1 LKEEMMQEINEL
13 ELRRAFNGFCRK
25 VLRNEAINAQVASER
40 RKNIILNFSDINF
53 NEEVMAGSDTLSF
66 DLDTEYAVKGR
77 SISNAQLTEAINR
90 LAAPYKKVIELYYFY
105 QINDRLISELMQI
118 PRSTVQSWRT
128 KALNWLRKDLEESSD
143 ECDAE
148 I

>member
-1 LKEEMMQEINEL
+1 MAPEINEL
-13 ELRRAFNGFCRK
+13 ELRRAFNGFCMK

-40 RKNIILNFSDINF
+40 RKNIIFNFSDINF
-53 NEEVMAGSDTLSF
+53 NEEVMAGSGALSF

-90 LAAPYKKVIELYYFY
+90 LAAPYKKVIEFYYFY
-105 QINDRLISELMQI
+105 QINDRLISKLMQI
-118 PRSTVQSWRT
+118 PRSTVQNWRT

-143 ECDAE
+143 ECDTE

>member
-1 LKEEMMQEINEL
+1 MVPEIDEL
-13 ELRRAFNGFCRK
+13 ELRRAFNSFCRK
-25 VLRNEAINAQVASER
+25 VLRNEAINAHVASER

-53 NEEVMAGSDTLSF
+53 NEEVMAGSGDLSF

-105 QINDRLISELMQI
+105 QISDRLISELMQI

-128 KALNWLRKDLEESSD
+128 KALNWLRKDLEESSG
-143 ECDAE
+143 ECDTK